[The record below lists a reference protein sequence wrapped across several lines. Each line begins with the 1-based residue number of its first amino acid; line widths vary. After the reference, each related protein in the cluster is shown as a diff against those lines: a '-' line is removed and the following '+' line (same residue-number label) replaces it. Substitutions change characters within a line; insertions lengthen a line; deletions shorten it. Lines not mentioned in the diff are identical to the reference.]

1 MKAQAAAVVG
11 KALHLPAIVP
21 QVLNAADVRCQV
33 RGQAEGWG
41 SERNIIINVF
51 RWQTPLYKVGLIG
64 DSPSKN
70 GTVRMKL
77 APALFILDFCL
88 TRVDRSA

>member
-21 QVLNAADVRCQV
+21 QVLNAADMRCQV

-41 SERNIIINVF
+41 SERNTAPSRQGNELCSWTAIGPNQKGWDAEAETQARCF
-51 RWQTPLYKVGLIG
+51 KV
-64 DSPSKN
+64 
-70 GTVRMKL
+70 
-77 APALFILDFCL
+77 
-88 TRVDRSA
+88 